1 MLRPQVPIFSV
12 EMKYCNQQKPNA
24 KDTRQFAA
32 KLRNRFPKLNVLVN
46 NAGIQRVEDLKS
58 GEMADAEAAIET
70 NLLGPMRLTAALIVH
85 LTEQPYAAILNVTS
99 ALAMLPA
106 AMMASCCASKA
117 AIHSYTQS
125 LRYQLRNTPV
135 QVIELVPPWVHS
147 GNNDAWIRDSTG
159 NWNATTQT
167 ITVKPH
173 TVHPDRVGAKQLHY
187 EHRLLRDTDAVGN
200 IVAQTTYSAAP
211 AYQQLSVKFNSSSN
225 ATMKVFAGF
234 WGQNTDSWV
243 QLDDFSVLQKV
254 SKRAHASEDPE
265 CFQNCRKTNRMSWR
279 VDTGLSAEGSS
290 KLATSQRF
298 RRLWSFSKT
307 SVCP

>member
-187 EHRLLRDTDAVGN
+187 EHRRLRDTRRSRKYRGIDDLQRCARVP
-200 IVAQTTYSAAP
+200 AAHGEIQFRIQHP
-211 AYQQLSVKFNSSSN
+211 DEGLRRILGPEHRLLG
-225 ATMKVFAGF
+225 TAG
-234 WGQNTDSWV
+234 
-243 QLDDFSVLQKV
+243 
-254 SKRAHASEDPE
+254 
-265 CFQNCRKTNRMSWR
+265 
-279 VDTGLSAEGSS
+279 
-290 KLATSQRF
+290 
-298 RRLWSFSKT
+298 
-307 SVCP
+307 